1 MGKGITM
8 SFILEW
14 FETLLRK
21 INVRIRLILAFTLV
35 LAAVTGT
42 MGIYATYSM
51 SDKIMDSAEQ
61 KLLSDSALGNEIID
75 IFYPGEWQIKND
87 LLYKGNTLIDGNY
100 TAVDRIGELTGNN
113 VTIFKNDTR
122 IATNIINNGQRMV
135 NTQVAPNVAER
146 VLKNGE
152 TYLGKADVVGRMNVT
167 AYKPIKNKNN
177 ETIGIWFVGVPA
189 TPYDDMTNI
198 FRTNM
203 IAFSFAGILF
213 GFIAAFI
220 IAFTVHAPLRRIGVA
235 IGVAS
240 EGDLTKHVPVNAND
254 ELGRL
259 ASKTNMMIEKMQELI
274 RKTKNLSLNVS
285 EASGQLLNTCQISST
300 LMEDMVAQAEE
311 MSANT
316 SMQADLTSQSKIT
329 IGEMTTVIQQVA
341 GNAQEVSTSAISA
354 TNMAAAGGQQ
364 IEKAIKQIAIISNA
378 VNSSST
384 IVGELGDKSLE
395 IGQIVDLITSIA
407 SQTNLLALNAAIEA
421 ARAGEQGKG
430 FAVVAEE
437 VRKLAEESE
446 EAAKRIAALIKEV
459 QDESAKAVIAMEA
472 GTKEVASG
480 TEVVANAGE
489 AFEQIISAVE
499 KVNEQIQEMSAASQE
514 MAASAETVI
523 NSIEQTTAT
532 AENNARLAHAISEK
546 AEEQMAGTEEI
557 SASVDRMNSVVI
569 ELENAIQFFKV

>member
-1 MGKGITM
+1 M
-8 SFILEW
+8 SSILEW
-14 FETLLRK
+14 FERLLRK
-21 INVRIRLILAFTLV
+21 ISVRIRLILAFTLV
-35 LAAVTGT
+35 LAAVTGL
-42 MGIYATYSM
+42 MGIYASHSM
-51 SDKIMDSAEQ
+51 TIKIMETAEQ
-61 KLLSDSALGNEIID
+61 KLLSDLHLGGEIID
-75 IFYPGEWQIKND
+75 NFYPGEWQLKNGT
-87 LLYKGNTLIDGNY
+87 LYKGNTLIEGNF
-100 TAVDRIGELTGNN
+100 TAVDRIGELTGDT

-122 IATNIINNGQRMV
+122 VATNVMNNGERMV
-135 NTQVAPNVAER
+135 NTQVSDLVAEK

-152 TYLGKADVVGRMNVT
+152 TYVGKAEVVGTINVT
-167 AYKPIKNKNN
+167 AYEPIKDRSG
-177 ETIGIWFVGVPA
+177 EIIGIWYVGVPA
-189 TPYDDMTNI
+189 TPYELIISKFKM
-198 FRTNM
+198 NM
-203 IAFSFAGILF
+203 IAYSFIGIFF

-220 IAFTVHAPLRRIGVA
+220 IAFTVHAPLRRIGMA
-235 IGVAS
+235 LNVAS
-240 EGDLTKHVPVNAND
+240 EGDLTKQIPVNAND

-259 ASKTNMMIEKMQELI
+259 ASKTNMMIERMQELI
-274 RKTKNLSLNVS
+274 RKTKGLSLNVS
-285 EASGQLLNTCQISST
+285 EASGQLLSTCHMSAT

-316 SMQADLTSQSKIT
+316 SVQADLTAKSKIT
-329 IGEMTTVIQQVA
+329 IDEMTTVIQQVA
-341 GNAQEVSTSAISA
+341 ENAQEVSTSAISA
-354 TNMAAAGGQQ
+354 TNMAADGGHQ

-378 VNSSST
+378 VNSSSV
-384 IVGELGDKSLE
+384 IVGELGNKSQE

-421 ARAGEQGKG
+421 ARAGEQGRG

-446 EAAKRIAALIKEV
+446 EAAKRISSLIKEV
-459 QDESAKAVIAMEA
+459 QEESAKAVIAMET

-489 AFEQIISAVE
+489 AFEQIILAVE

-532 AENNARLAHAISEK
+532 ADNNAKLAHAISDK

-557 SASVDRMNSVVI
+557 SASVERMNSIVAD
-569 ELENAIQFFKV
+569 LEHAIQFFKV